1 MKVLELLDEFE
12 SRLEISSSI
21 PFSGKILVDRTEIS
35 NLLKEIQLLLPDE
48 IKHAKWIRDDRNN
61 IIEEAK
67 KDADLIVSEAKAK
80 EAEIL
85 KGAQEQ
91 FEAKL
96 DQHKIV
102 ELARQKAEQLLSQA
116 KKDSEEIR
124 QGAFRYSLEI
134 VEKARQNMADVTRL
148 LDDNVEELRG
158 FVRTDEF
165 GDAIDDE

>member
-21 PFSGKILVDRTEIS
+21 PFSGKILVDRSEIN

-67 KDADLIVSEAKAK
+67 KDANLIVSEAKAR
-80 EAEIL
+80 EREMLI
-85 KGAQEQ
+85 GAQEQ
-91 FEAKL
+91 FDSML
-96 DQHKIV
+96 DQHKLV
-102 ELARQKAEQLLSQA
+102 ELARQKAEQIILKS
-116 KKDSEEIR
+116 KRDSEDIR

-134 VEKARQNMADVTRL
+134 IEKAHNNMTEVTQL
-148 LDDNVEELRG
+148 LEKNRNELRS
-158 FVRTDEF
+158 FIKTDEY
-165 GDAIDDE
+165 DED

>member
-21 PFSGKILVDRTEIS
+21 PFSGKILIDRSEIN

-67 KDADLIVSEAKAK
+67 KDANLIVTEAKAR
-80 EAEIL
+80 EQEVLI
-85 KGAQEQ
+85 GAQEQ
-91 FEAKL
+91 FDVML
-96 DQHKIV
+96 DQHKLV
-102 ELARQKAEQLLSQA
+102 ELARQKAEKIIQKA
-116 KKDSEEIR
+116 KRDSEDIR

-134 VEKARQNMADVTRL
+134 IDKAYNNMTEVLHLVFESRS
-148 LDDNVEELRG
+148 EMRS
-158 FVRTDEF
+158 FIKTDEY
-165 GDAIDDE
+165 DED